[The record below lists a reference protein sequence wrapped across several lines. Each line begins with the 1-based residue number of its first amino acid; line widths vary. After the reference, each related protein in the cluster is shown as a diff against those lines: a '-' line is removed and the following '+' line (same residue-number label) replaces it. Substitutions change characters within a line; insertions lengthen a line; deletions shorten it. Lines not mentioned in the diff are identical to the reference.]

1 MKTLKGMVKF
11 RNIGMGS
18 WGFETKDGDTYE
30 LIGGDESLLKD
41 GKKAVIRGK
50 IRDDLMSSGN
60 FGPIFEVVE
69 SKDVT

>member
-1 MKTLKGMVKF
+1 MKTLRGMVKF
-11 RNIGMGS
+11 RNIGMGG

-30 LIGGDESLLKD
+30 LIGGDESLLTD

-60 FGPIFEVVE
+60 FGPIFEVLE
-69 SKDVT
+69 SKDAT